1 MVIIPGGIFPGVV
14 TSLDST
20 PHLLLDK
27 EGNLRLSGFGVGHF
41 EGAKYPKFH
50 QSADVLPS
58 NVRWLAPEVLKDDFS
73 SKHSDV
79 W

>member
-1 MVIIPGGIFPGVV
+1 MI
-14 TSLDST
+14 TSLDSR

-27 EGNLRLSGFGVGHF
+27 EGNIRLSGFGVGRF
-41 EGAKYPKFH
+41 EGTQTPKFH
-50 QSADVLPS
+50 QSVDVLPT
-58 NVRWLAPEVLKDDFS
+58 NVRWLAPEVLKDDFY